1 MTALLPA
8 RDRPSLARTSR
19 RLPDAVA
26 FALLISIIV
35 FFLAS
40 SSAPTPLYGT
50 YQAEWGF
57 TPITTTVV
65 FGVYA
70 LAVLVALL
78 TVGRL
83 SDHVG
88 RRPVLLA
95 AIAAQVA
102 AMIVF
107 TTAAGVPE
115 LLVGRVVQGVATGAA
130 AAAVGAGLLDLSKER
145 GTFANSVATPTGT
158 ALGALGAGLLVQFLP
173 SPTHLVYDVLLGIFV
188 LQALG
193 VLLMAETIA
202 SARPGALGSL
212 RPQVSAPP
220 ATRRVLI
227 GVVPALFAGWSLA
240 GLYGALGPAL
250 VRQLSGSTSDLAGG
264 ASLAALAG
272 TAAVSVPL
280 LRNVGARNVL
290 LAGMGALV
298 VGLGTTLVSLGA
310 GSLALFFVGTVIAG
324 FGFGASFQGG
334 IRLTVPLV
342 EPHERAGLLS
352 ILYVVAYVAMGVPA
366 IVAGYLVV
374 HGGGLVDT
382 ARGYAGGAIGL
393 AILAGAVLLVVGDA
407 VPGEAEVEAGA
418 EAGAEAS
425 TAVD

>member
-1 MTALLPA
+1 MTALLPT
-8 RDRPSLARTSR
+8 RDRSPQARTSR

-26 FALLISIIV
+26 FGLLISIIV

-40 SSAPTPLYGT
+40 SSAPTPLYST

-83 SDHVG
+83 SDHLG

-95 AIAAQVA
+95 AIAAQVV
-102 AMIVF
+102 AMVVF

-115 LLVGRVVQGVATGAA
+115 LLVARVLQGVATGAA

-202 SARPGALGSL
+202 STRPGALGSL
-212 RPQVSAPP
+212 KPQIAAPP
-220 ATRRVLI
+220 AARRVLI
-227 GVVPALFAGWSLA
+227 GVVPAVLAGWSLA

-250 VRQLSGSTSDLAGG
+250 VRQLSGSTSTLAGG

-272 TAAVSVPL
+272 TAAISVPV
-280 LRNVGARNVL
+280 LRNVAARNVL
-290 LAGMGALV
+290 LLGMAALV
-298 VGLGTTLVSLGA
+298 VGLGVTLVSLGT
-310 GSLALFFVGTVIAG
+310 GSLAVFFVGTVIAG

-342 EPHERAGLLS
+342 EAHERAGLLS

-382 ARGYAGGAIGL
+382 ARGYAVAAIAL
-393 AILAGAVLLVVGDA
+393 AVVAAVVLLVVREPA
-407 VPGEAEVEAGA
+407 QPPVVETAHRCP
-418 EAGAEAS
+418 EPCPSLAS
-425 TAVD
+425 